1 MNLRLLLV
9 EPEPEDTLFLKDVL
23 VDIEGGRHFHSWV
36 HIDTMQVET
45 WADAE
50 AILCSERIDLVLLNP
65 ELPDSQ
71 GFETFRRCR
80 AVAPRV
86 PVVLLL
92 GTGEEALGVRMVRE
106 GAQDFL
112 IRGQVDCAPLA
123 HALNNAVERERI
135 ASAAQALRFIDPL
148 TGLAN
153 LASFTVFAERDRKLA
168 ELLGTRWMILLAE
181 VQDVGRL
188 AEVQGEQRRDW
199 TLVQMAELL
208 RGLADSAQ
216 FLYRVS
222 ATRFALTLFETD
234 FESLEQARQRVEK
247 GLTGERILLGS
258 AIFSPQAPLSLEDL
272 LRGVSDSMTMVQ
284 NSHRA
289 AGAA

>member
-9 EPEPEDTLFLKDVL
+9 EPEPEEALFLKDVL
-23 VDIEGGRHFHSWV
+23 MDIEGGRYFHSWV
-36 HIDTMQVET
+36 HIDTLQTEN
-45 WADAE
+45 WCDAE
-50 AILCSERIDLVLLNP
+50 AILCSEKIDLVLLNP
-65 ELPDSQ
+65 ELPDSL

-80 AVAPRV
+80 AVAPKV

-92 GTGEEALGVRMVRE
+92 ATGEEALGVRMVRE

-112 IRGQVDCAPLA
+112 IRGQVDCGPLS
-123 HALNNAVERERI
+123 HALSNAVERERL

-181 VQDVGRL
+181 MQDIDRL
-188 AEVQGEQRRDW
+188 AEVHGEQRRDW
-199 TLVQMAELL
+199 TLVQVAELM
-208 RGLADSAQ
+208 RELADSAQ
-216 FLYRVS
+216 FLYRVG
-222 ATRFALTLFETD
+222 AGRFALTLFETD
-234 FESLEQARQRVEK
+234 FESLEHARQRVEK
-247 GLTGERILLGS
+247 RMEGERVLLGN
-258 AIFSPQAPLSLEDL
+258 AIFRPNDPTSLEDL
-272 LRGVSDSMTMVQ
+272 LREASSSMALQ

-289 AGAA
+289 VGAS